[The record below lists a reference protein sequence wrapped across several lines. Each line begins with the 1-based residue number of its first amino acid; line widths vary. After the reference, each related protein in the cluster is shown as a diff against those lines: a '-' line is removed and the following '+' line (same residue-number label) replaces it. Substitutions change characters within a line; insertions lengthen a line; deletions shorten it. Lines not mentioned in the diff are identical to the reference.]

1 MAESGEDGNETGEAI
16 TAEGLEALK
25 AEIEQLEGEG
35 REAMAARLKTARELG
50 DLKENA
56 EYHIAKEDQAHLETR
71 IKRLRERLANAV
83 VIEADAESDERFSF
97 GATAE
102 VTDSE
107 GRTRTWKLV
116 GSTEADL
123 GHAVIEVRDVGRARH
138 RTERQA
144 IASEMEAVRRVA
156 GVEHELRRRR
166 RDQGFDER
174 RVEPDHLAVGRRAG
188 TDEEGPG
195 LVVEHLHTELAEDP
209 ERGLVDRL
217 DLVGRRQLGRPVEQP
232 RLRERPLLR
241 HRGSGP
247 ATGAV
252 TPTAATTM

>member
-1 MAESGEDGNETGEAI
+1 MVESDDLEDGAGEPI

-35 REAMAARLKTARELG
+35 RETMAARLKTARELG

-83 VIEADAESDERFSF
+83 VTEASGESGERFAF

-107 GRTRTWKLV
+107 GRTHTWKLV

-123 GHAVIEVRDVGRARH
+123 GAGLISAESPIGLALRNAEVGEQVEVETPAGARSY
-138 RTERQA
+138 R
-144 IASEMEAVRRVA
+144 I
-156 GVEHELRRRR
+156 
-166 RDQGFDER
+166 
-174 RVEPDHLAVGRRAG
+174 
-188 TDEEGPG
+188 
-195 LVVEHLHTELAEDP
+195 
-209 ERGLVDRL
+209 DRL
-217 DLVGRRQLGRPVEQP
+217 V
-232 RLRERPLLR
+232 
-241 HRGSGP
+241 
-247 ATGAV
+247 
-252 TPTAATTM
+252 